1 MDVCDFGSTH
11 IDDYTGIAAIACTYV
26 FGIVDMLRCLRVLS
40 TCGVCSMCCDDVGNH
55 ALYVAVAKVVYG
67 DTDSVMIRFGVAT
80 VAESMALGQEA
91 AEFISSQFPE
101 PIRLEFEKV
110 RKLQYLNYC

>member
-1 MDVCDFGSTH
+1 MYKVFKLDIYDFGSTH

-26 FGIVDMLRCLRVLS
+26 FGIVDMFRCA
-40 TCGVCSMCCDDVGNH
+40 CSMCYDDVGNH

-110 RKLQYLNYC
+110 NYTT

>member
-1 MDVCDFGSTH
+1 M
-11 IDDYTGIAAIACTYV
+11 Y
-26 FGIVDMLRCLRVLS
+26 RCSCVLS
-40 TCGVCSMCCDDVGNH
+40 TCGVCSMWYVAVGSH

-91 AEFISSQFPE
+91 AELISSQCPE

-110 RKLQYLNYC
+110 NHTTYLHCC

>member
-1 MDVCDFGSTH
+1 M
-11 IDDYTGIAAIACTYV
+11 
-26 FGIVDMLRCLRVLS
+26 
-40 TCGVCSMCCDDVGNH
+40 
-55 ALYVAVAKVVYG
+55 YG

-91 AEFISSQFPE
+91 AQFISSQFPE

-110 RKLQYLNYC
+110 HRCCFAEVLCTVCWHGFCG